1 MVQNATAIDR
11 RGLSTPRAGQPQNEV
26 AQDEATLDGI
36 ERGSLGMRI
45 TGFTLILLGF
55 ALPIATLP
63 WLLGAAIHAAGEEG
77 LGGLWS
83 TSGRA

>member
-1 MVQNATAIDR
+1 
-11 RGLSTPRAGQPQNEV
+11 
-26 AQDEATLDGI
+26 
-36 ERGSLGMRI
+36 MRI